1 MGKINLL
8 DIQTANLIAAGEVVE
23 RPASAVKELCEN
35 SIDADATMIT
45 VEIRGGGNS
54 YLRVS
59 DNGSGISDDDMP
71 KTILRHAT
79 SKIKTGSDLDGVVTL
94 GFRGEAL
101 AAIASVSRLQ
111 IISRCPGETKGRL
124 LVSNDTEGVVISDTG
139 CPDGTTVIARDLFY
153 NVPARRK
160 FLKKDVTESAAVGA
174 VVEKLALSHPE
185 KAFRFVSNEELRLTT
200 SGDGSLYSA
209 IYTIY
214 GRSFAQTLCEVD
226 YECEGISVSGYI
238 SRPDSPRGSRSAQSF
253 FINRR
258 YVKSRTVTA
267 ALEEAYGSY
276 IPKGK
281 FPAAILHI
289 EIDPHT
295 VDVNVHPSKSEV
307 KFSNERAIFEA
318 VYYAVRSVLSGTDH
332 VRGEAQP
339 GQSSV
344 AGGSHDPLTGRV
356 ISEPAA
362 FEPLKPGSEPMT
374 TAFRQTVTSFVTEDA
389 GSGDNDIVDDGEP
402 AVCDSAVCEPAVC
415 EPAVCKP
422 AVCSSAS
429 QPGKTELA
437 QTRPIFAD
445 EKREPEY
452 RFIGE
457 LFNAYAVVECPS
469 GVCFIDKHA
478 AHERI
483 LYEELRGKNKAYA
496 QQLFEPVE
504 LSLDSMERGILIEN
518 AELLGEYGF
527 GFEMRGETVLLTA
540 IPQALSGAASGIG
553 DYISA
558 LVEDLSHGNALPPAE
573 RTDRALFTVACKA
586 ALKAGIYNDPAHT
599 EWVVR
604 RVMTDERITYCPHG
618 RPVIH
623 LVDRRELDRFF
634 DR

>member
-332 VRGEAQP
+332 VRGEA
-339 GQSSV
+339 
-344 AGGSHDPLTGRV
+344 
-356 ISEPAA
+356 PAA

-429 QPGKTELA
+429 QPGKTEPA

-457 LFNAYAVVECPS
+457 LPISKVYCMKSSAEKT
-469 GVCFIDKHA
+469 KHT
-478 AHERI
+478 H
-483 LYEELRGKNKAYA
+483 NS
-496 QQLFEPVE
+496 F
-504 LSLDSMERGILIEN
+504 LSR
-518 AELLGEYGF
+518 
-527 GFEMRGETVLLTA
+527 
-540 IPQALSGAASGIG
+540 
-553 DYISA
+553 
-558 LVEDLSHGNALPPAE
+558 
-573 RTDRALFTVACKA
+573 
-586 ALKAGIYNDPAHT
+586 
-599 EWVVR
+599 
-604 RVMTDERITYCPHG
+604 
-618 RPVIH
+618 
-623 LVDRRELDRFF
+623 
-634 DR
+634 